1 MLSEANAL
9 NVPKDVIQR
18 NIKKAMD
25 PVTADYKELTYEA
38 YGELKEPQSSFDLA
52 TRHLDAYI
60 LSNLQVLE
68 VLV

>member
-25 PVTADYKELTYEA
+25 PVTADYRELTYEA
-38 YGELKEPQSSFDLA
+38 YGVRNCSRCSPCVVEWQGGRWRSIA
-52 TRHLDAYI
+52 R
-60 LSNLQVLE
+60 Q
-68 VLV
+68 